1 MISLCIPTY
10 NRLADLKRCLNSV
23 FNGFENYPYE
33 IVIADGGSTDG
44 TLEYLHDL
52 DNDNI
57 VLIEQGK
64 LTGIV
69 KAVNACFKKAKGE
82 YILNGND
89 DTVLFPK
96 VLIKACKLMDKEEQ
110 IGLVAP
116 KDQEIRHGNLPGVT
130 LKLRQSWALLCK
142 FHIFRSSVLKK
153 INYFDESFRSYYVDD
168 DSCISTMKLGYTT
181 IFTKEVGMI
190 HYRIPDEDINVARS
204 QNYDEQRVRQDNEN
218 LKNKWKDLTFVLEN
232 YLEPYPLK
240 KRKALYF
247 AHICSKAYHS
257 KPLQAIITKKMY
269 DWMLDQSVI
278 FRDEKYDG
286 LKDFYLAQRYPDEVL
301 KELK

>member
-1 MISLCIPTY
+1 MISLCVPTY
-10 NRLADLKRCLNSV
+10 NRLPDLKRCLNSI
-23 FNGFENYPYE
+23 FEGFGGYPYE

-44 TLEYLHDL
+44 TLDYLYEL
-52 DNDNI
+52 GKDNVN
-57 VLIEQGK
+57 LIEQGK

-69 KAVNACFKKAKGE
+69 KAVNACFKKAQGE

-89 DTVLFPK
+89 DTILYPK
-96 VLIKACKLMDKEEQ
+96 VLIKSCELMDKEKQ

-168 DSCISTMKLGYTT
+168 DSCLSVMKLGYTT

-190 HYRIPDEDINVARS
+190 HYRIPDVDTNIARL
-204 QNYDEQRVRQDNEN
+204 QNYDYKRIKQDNDN
-218 LKNKWKDLTFVLEN
+218 LKKKWKDLTLVLEK
-232 YLEPYPLK
+232 YLKNYPLK
-240 KRKALYF
+240 KRKSLYF
-247 AHICSKAYHS
+247 AHICSKTYHS
-257 KPLQAIITKKMY
+257 KLLQTIIRKRLY
-269 DWMLDQSVI
+269 DWMLEQSVV

-301 KELK
+301 TELK